1 MEELIMLID
10 EIINFCDAD
19 YDSIE
24 CNCDDCSNATICGHD
39 CKECLDDIHYH
50 RNNLRSDYSCRK
62 LLDYYVC
69 RYSYKY
75 CSEIRY
81 ALQEIDHDRYRDFSI
96 LSLGC
101 GGAADLMAF
110 DEVCSEKINKYYG
123 IDINEYWDTI
133 HEQII

>member
-1 MEELIMLID
+1 MLID

-96 LSLGC
+96 CLLYTSPSPRD
-101 GGAADLMAF
+101 A
-110 DEVCSEKINKYYG
+110 
-123 IDINEYWDTI
+123 
-133 HEQII
+133 